1 MFTSNVLITS
11 EKKTTKLVRI
21 QNYTEPNRIKF
32 TKSGM
37 YTEIVL
43 QEKIIHNEEN
53 NKTNKSPTR
62 NKEEKY
68 LYTTNYKTLLKETTG
83 DLNK

>member
-1 MFTSNVLITS
+1 
-11 EKKTTKLVRI
+11 
-21 QNYTEPNRIKF
+21 
-32 TKSGM
+32 M
-37 YTEIVL
+37 YTEIAL
-43 QEKIIHNEEN
+43 QEKIIRNKEN

-62 NKEEKY
+62 NKEAKY